1 MVNYTEQDLLRAIGR
16 IETLHACAHVLAKA
30 FEILN
35 DPDSNQMDLV
45 DTIKTDTSLT
55 SDILRI
61 SNSAFYGGMMEIAS
75 LDDAIYRLGFREVM
89 KLISISMSKQMFN
102 KSLDHYGISAVHYW
116 AESAAVAATMENF
129 SVVFREDR
137 SYFFTLGILHS
148 IGRLVIDQTLRDR
161 GSKFMW
167 DKSVPSEEWE
177 VQNFGFDYTDS
188 GHVLL
193 TSWNFPQRILAVILN
208 QLTPDRVTNPP
219 VALMCL
225 NYSIRWCAAHHY
237 FQATPPEPPLMER
250 WLAER
255 KVSEKDL
262 RDLYDSSKKTFSELK
277 DLAGV
282 Y

>member
-1 MVNYTEQDLLRAIGR
+1 MVNYTEQDLLRAIGK

-35 DPDSNQMDLV
+35 DPNSNQMDLV

-61 SNSAFYGGMMEIAS
+61 SNSAFYGGLMEIAS

-102 KSLDHYGISAVHYW
+102 KSLEHYGISAVHYW
-116 AESAAVAATMENF
+116 TENAAVAATMESF
-129 SVVFREDR
+129 STLLKEDR
-137 SYFFTLGILHS
+137 SYFFTLGILHC
-148 IGRLVIDQTLRDR
+148 IGRLVIDQTLVDR
-161 GSKFMW
+161 GSKLVW
-167 DKSVPSEEWE
+167 DRSISASEWE

-208 QLTPDRVTNPP
+208 QLTPERVNNPP
-219 VALMCL
+219 TALMCL
-225 NYSIRWCAAHHY
+225 NYSIRWCASHRY
-237 FQATPPEPPLMER
+237 FQEIPSGAPVVEP
-250 WLAER
+250 WLAE
-255 KVSEKDL
+255 KFITKQDLEEVFEKSKEAFFDL
-262 RDLYDSSKKTFSELK
+262 RNI
-277 DLAGV
+277 AGV
-282 Y
+282 

>member
-61 SNSAFYGGMMEIAS
+61 SNSAFYGGMTEIAS

-129 SVVFREDR
+129 SAMFREDR
-137 SYFFTLGILHS
+137 SYFFTLGILHC

-161 GSKFMW
+161 GSKLVW
-167 DKSVPSEEWE
+167 DKSMPAEEWE

-208 QLTPDRVTNPP
+208 QLTPERVTSPQ
-219 VALMCL
+219 VGLLCL

-237 FQATPPEPPLMER
+237 FQTTPSEPPTLER
-250 WLAER
+250 WLSER
-255 KVSEKDL
+255 GVTQEDLQELYQKSEE
-262 RDLYDSSKKTFSELK
+262 TFNELK
-277 DLAGV
+277 HLAGV